1 MKIEELGLTDR
12 TRRALQRN
20 AVHTV
25 EQLLELTPAD
35 LFAMRGIGKIG
46 FQDISDR
53 LRELEKKKT
62 PGR

>member
-20 AVHTV
+20 GVQTV
-25 EQLLELTPAD
+25 EQLLEMTPTQ
-35 LFAMRGIGKIG
+35 FFSRRGIGTVG
-46 FQDISDR
+46 VNDI
-53 LRELEKKKT
+53 LHCLERQKKKT

>member
-20 AVHTV
+20 GVHTV
-25 EQLLELTPAD
+25 EQLMELTPGEVYT
-35 LFAMRGIGKIG
+35 LRGIGKVG
-46 FQDISDR
+46 FDDI
-53 LRELEKKKT
+53 LHCLERQKKKT

>member
-25 EQLLELTPAD
+25 EQLLELTPGELYA
-35 LFAMRGIGKIG
+35 LRGIGKVG
-46 FQDISDR
+46 FQDIADR
-53 LRELEKKKT
+53 LQELEKKKT

>member
-25 EQLLELTPAD
+25 EQLLEMAPGHILS
-35 LFAMRGIGKIG
+35 LRGIGAVG
-46 FQDISDR
+46 LNDILHCIER
-53 LRELEKKKT
+53 QKKKT
-62 PGR
+62 P

>member
-46 FQDISDR
+46 F
-53 LRELEKKKT
+53 
-62 PGR
+62 

>member
-25 EQLLELTPAD
+25 EQLLEMTPTQIFS
-35 LFAMRGIGKIG
+35 LRGIGMVG
-46 FQDISDR
+46 LNDI
-53 LRELEKKKT
+53 LRCLERQKKKT
-62 PGR
+62 P